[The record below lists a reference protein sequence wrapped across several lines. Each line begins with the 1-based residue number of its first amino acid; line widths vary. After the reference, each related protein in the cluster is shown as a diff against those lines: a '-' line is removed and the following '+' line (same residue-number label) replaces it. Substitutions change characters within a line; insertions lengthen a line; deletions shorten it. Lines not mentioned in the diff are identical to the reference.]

1 MVWFR
6 GAALG
11 PLSLGRAGALGGED
25 VWSEGVES
33 LGIEVGRR
41 SLDDSRD
48 MFKRCFAFLPVVPLR
63 CMGLVVCSGVGN
75 RRDFANLEVLM
86 CGVGGGGCQIVR
98 NGWVLAQILS
108 VDWGEGM
115 DVLSTSV
122 ETNSCFNCWVVI
134 QNFFTLPGLKH
145 KI

>member
-98 NGWVLAQILS
+98 NGCWVLAPNLGPWTGGRGWTYCRRAWRQTYAL
-108 VDWGEGM
+108 
-115 DVLSTSV
+115 TA
-122 ETNSCFNCWVVI
+122 VVI
-134 QNFFTLPGLKH
+134 QNFFLV
-145 KI
+145 

>member
-98 NGWVLAQILS
+98 NGWVLAEILVRGLGGGGGRT
-108 VDWGEGM
+108 VDERG
-115 DVLSTSV
+115 DKLT
-122 ETNSCFNCWVVI
+122 
-134 QNFFTLPGLKH
+134 TLCY
-145 KI
+145 

>member
-25 VWSEGVES
+25 AWSEGVES

-48 MFKRCFAFLPVVPLR
+48 MFKRCFAFLPVLLLR
-63 CMGLVVCSGVGN
+63 CMGLVVVVCSGVGN
-75 RRDFANLEVLM
+75 RRDFANLEVLI
-86 CGVGGGGCQIVR
+86 CSVVVVGGGPNLGPVDSG
-98 NGWVLAQILS
+98 GW
-108 VDWGEGM
+108 
-115 DVLSTSV
+115 TY
-122 ETNSCFNCWVVI
+122 CR
-134 QNFFTLPGLKH
+134 
-145 KI
+145 

>member
-98 NGWVLAQILS
+98 NGCWVLAQICPWTGGRGWTYCRRAWRQTYAL
-108 VDWGEGM
+108 
-115 DVLSTSV
+115 TA
-122 ETNSCFNCWVVI
+122 VVI
-134 QNFFTLPGLKH
+134 QNLFLV
-145 KI
+145 